1 MIQTLVD
8 IIIDE
13 SKRMNKLVRDLL
25 KFSQIEAGFLQLEHE
40 EFNIKDIIDSTIT
53 PNKLRLEEKGV
64 TLTVDVDDEAVV
76 GDYDMMQSVFNNF
89 FGNAI
94 NHVEGECKIKVTGKK
109 TENNKFR
116 VSVFNTGLQISEDN
130 QQRIWDSF
138 YKIDKSRSR
147 QYGGSGLGLSI
158 VKSIMTTY
166 NNDFGVYN
174 NDDGVTFFFEL
185 DLLDEERGNDND

>member
-1 MIQTLVD
+1 MPRPGSGGVPEKSKNFGGTL
-8 IIIDE
+8 
-13 SKRMNKLVRDLL
+13 KKL
-25 KFSQIEAGFLQLEHE
+25 FLSLEKWKVLVI
-40 EFNIKDIIDSTIT
+40 FALVLAIASAILALIT

-64 TLTVDVDDEAVV
+64 TLTVDVDDEVVV